1 LAPVQPQN
9 QTKQAAVSRA
19 GRDRLAVSCSDKT
32 RAVIMV
38 SDDPN
43 VPAEQNQLR
52 RCEKC
57 NATMKQLGELPALSI
72 HTAVRIFRCYACDH
86 VVTERS

>member
-1 LAPVQPQN
+1 MA
-9 QTKQAAVSRA
+9 
-19 GRDRLAVSCSDKT
+19 
-32 RAVIMV
+32 

-43 VPAEQNQLR
+43 IPAEQRPLR

-72 HTAVRIFRCYACDH
+72 HAAVRIFRCYACDH
-86 VVTERS
+86 VVTERT